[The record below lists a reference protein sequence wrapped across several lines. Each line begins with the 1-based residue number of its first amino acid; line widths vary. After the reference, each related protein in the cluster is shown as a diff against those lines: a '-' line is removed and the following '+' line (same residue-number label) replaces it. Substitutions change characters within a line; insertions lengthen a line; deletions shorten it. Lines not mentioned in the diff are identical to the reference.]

1 MNSGNQF
8 IWSFVKKYFLNTW
21 RFLKMTKQ
29 IKSSF
34 THRAFAENKLRV
46 KQGIFSTSKKLT
58 DRPV

>member
-1 MNSGNQF
+1 
-8 IWSFVKKYFLNTW
+8 
-21 RFLKMTKQ
+21 MTKQ